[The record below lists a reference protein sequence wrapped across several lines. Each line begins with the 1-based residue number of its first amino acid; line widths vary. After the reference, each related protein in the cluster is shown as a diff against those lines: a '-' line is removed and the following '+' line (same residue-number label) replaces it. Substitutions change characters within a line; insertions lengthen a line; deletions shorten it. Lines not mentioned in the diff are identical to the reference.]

1 MNLIEVI
8 TFLVLAGACLFLIWK
23 LDQAYAD
30 NDEVVGWWTE
40 AIDALRVS
48 REDADRLGEENRGLR
63 LRLYGETPEERS
75 ASIRRLGLALRK

>member
-8 TFLVLAGACLFLIWK
+8 AWLVIAGTCLFLIWK

-30 NDEVVGWWTE
+30 NDEIVGWWTE
-40 AIDALRVS
+40 AIDALRVA
-48 REDADRLGEENRGLR
+48 REDTERLGDENRGLR

>member
-8 TFLVLAGACLFLIWK
+8 TFLVLAGTCLFLIWM
-23 LDQAYAD
+23 LDKARTD
-30 NDEVVGWWTE
+30 NEEIIGWWTE
-40 AIDALRVS
+40 VIDALRVA
-48 REDADRLGEENRGLR
+48 RDDVERLGDENRNLR